1 MIVLLVKSLRII
13 EGLISNVADSN
24 PYLIKLTLYVTI
36 VFAVLC
42 MSLYSCKITVAM
54 MYKRTDI
61 DYTEFTF
68 YWGFPVL
75 AIGTITMGYIL
86 IILYT
91 LNLLITSDPLP
102 KNTPFS
108 KVRLSHRTTTS
119 QQSGNS
125 KKSDTNDL
133 PVNMTTL
140 KAE

>member
-68 YWGFPVL
+68 C
-75 AIGTITMGYIL
+75 
-86 IILYT
+86 
-91 LNLLITSDPLP
+91 
-102 KNTPFS
+102 
-108 KVRLSHRTTTS
+108 
-119 QQSGNS
+119 
-125 KKSDTNDL
+125 
-133 PVNMTTL
+133 
-140 KAE
+140 